1 MELRESINYI
11 NDMLVK
17 EFGKHEDNR
26 PNFRVVFSDDQF
38 EKRWT
43 DKTDEGFDLIQ
54 PEVRLLPKYRQY
66 IKQRY
71 ILERLVP
78 VMGESDLVEKTSYE
92 PAWVFQDRF
101 QNYLPPYFEGCKFVI
116 ESIFAKIDSAG
127 SHVKYRDKNVSPE
140 ERAADIQKV
149 QDELFGNET
158 DTGDHLAYGTGIVSA
173 GDGNQKETVTPVVE
187 SKLVH

>member
-1 MELRESINYI
+1 MELRETIEFINENLI
-11 NDMLVK
+11 K
-17 EFGKHEDNR
+17 EFGRHSDNR

-43 DKTDEGFDLIQ
+43 NKTDDGFDLIH

-66 IKQRY
+66 IQQRY

-78 VMGESDLVEKTSYE
+78 VMGETDLVEKTSYE

-116 ESIFAKIDSAG
+116 ESLYEKMGKSG
-127 SHVKYRDKNVSPE
+127 HVKYKDPDVSPE
-140 ERAADIQKV
+140 YRQAQIQKV

-158 DTGDHLAYGTGIVSA
+158 EVGDHLAYGTGIVSA
-173 GDGNQKETVTPVVE
+173 GDGNQKETI
-187 SKLVH
+187 H